1 MSDVHDPFEYLHR
14 PNQPAT
20 PRAGF
25 QSALKSALAQA
36 AAEPTYTDQINVDFT
51 SQQHAKRKLT
61 MTTSVIPYLCMTDA
75 KAALDFYVTAFGA
88 VETSRLLDPKDG
100 RVGHA
105 EIQLGENMVYLSDE
119 FPEIGVRS
127 PTHADFHSTSLV
139 LNVSDADAVFTQAVA
154 AGATIERPL
163 ADQFY
168 GQRSGTILDPYGYR
182 WMINSPIET
191 LTTEEQQRRY
201 DEVGSE

>member
-1 MSDVHDPFEYLHR
+1 
-14 PNQPAT
+14 
-20 PRAGF
+20 
-25 QSALKSALAQA
+25 
-36 AAEPTYTDQINVDFT
+36 
-51 SQQHAKRKLT
+51 

-75 KAALDFYVTAFGA
+75 KAALDFYSKAFGA
-88 VETSRLLDPKDG
+88 VETSRLIDPKDG

-105 EIQLGENMVYLSDE
+105 EIRIGENMLYLADE

-139 LNVSDADAVFTQAVA
+139 LNVTDADAVFTQAVA

-182 WMINSPIET
+182 WMINSPIEE

>member
-1 MSDVHDPFEYLHR
+1 MYTEQIQSDYIAS
-14 PNQPAT
+14 Q
-20 PRAGF
+20 
-25 QSALKSALAQA
+25 LARRYA
-36 AAEPTYTDQINVDFT
+36 MT
-51 SQQHAKRKLT
+51 ST
-61 MTTSVIPYLCMTDA
+61 TTSIIPYLTMTDA
-75 KAALDFYVTAFGA
+75 KAALEFYAKAFGA
-88 VETSRLLDPKDG
+88 VETSRLIDPKDG

-105 EIQLGENMVYLSDE
+105 EIQLGSFTLYLADE

-139 LNVSDADAVFTQAVA
+139 LNVTDADAVFTQAVA

-182 WMINSPIET
+182 WMINSPIEE